1 MKSTNLFA
9 KDRRFSKFGWALMN
23 VSGENESI
31 TLNRVLVSVLFIAY
45 EGKKPMLIPSKLSR
59 PLRLNNMVMRER
71 LLELLSEVQ
80 HYRLV
85 LITSPA
91 GYGKT
96 TLMSQWAAGQSNLGW
111 YSLDD
116 SDNQPER
123 FASYLIAAI
132 QQATQGHCVKSDV
145 LAQKHQ
151 YANLPALF
159 AQLFIELSEWK
170 QPIFLVIDD
179 YHLIENNLIHEAMRF
194 FLRHQPENLTL
205 TILSRHLP
213 SLGVANLRVREQLLE
228 FDSQQLAFDY
238 QETQQF
244 FDKRL
249 VSPLGAD
256 NCKQLCN
263 DVAGWATALQLIALS
278 ARQSGN
284 TAEMSAK
291 RLSGI
296 NASHLADYLVDEVL
310 NRVDQATRDF
320 LLRSSILRSMNDG
333 LIVCLTGEDNGQQR
347 LEDIERQGLFI
358 QRMDDSGEWFCFHPL
373 FASFLRQRCQW
384 EMAAKL
390 PELHRAAAEG
400 WLMQGFP
407 GEAIHHALA
416 AGDTVLL
423 RDILLQHAWGLF
435 NHSKLSLLEECMNAL
450 PYEQLLENPRL
461 VLLQAWLAQSQHRY
475 YEVNALLNQTEQ
487 SLKQKQIIIE
497 PELLAEF
504 DALRAQVAIND
515 GRPDDADMLAEKAL
529 AALLPDNEYGRIV
542 AMSVKGEVLHC
553 KGELSHAL
561 ALMKQTEQLARRCH
575 VYHYALWALLQQ
587 SEILLAQ
594 GYLQAAYEIQNHAFD
609 LIREQH
615 LEQLPMHEFLLR
627 IRSQLLWCWARIDES
642 EEAARR
648 GLEVLSSVQ
657 PQQQLQCLTQLAK
670 CSLIRGDIDNA
681 RRYLSRCE
689 NLLNNGHYHR
699 DWRTNTDKL
708 RVIIWQNLE
717 DSGSAIQ
724 WLVQAERP
732 ESFNNHFN
740 QNQWRNIARAQ
751 ILLGQYEEAES
762 ILGTLNKYAREL
774 LLISDLNRNL
784 LLCNLLHWQLGY
796 KAEAQAVLMEAL
808 SLANRT
814 GFISHFV
821 LEGELMA
828 QQLRQL
834 IQLNILPELE
844 QHRAQRILR
853 EINRQHRHKF
863 AHFDETFVEQL
874 LTHPDV
880 PELIR
885 NSPLTQREWQVLGL
899 IYSGYSNDQIA
910 AELDVAATTIKTHI
924 RNLYQKMGITHRQD
938 AIQQAQHLMQIMGLS
953 VESMNI

>member
-1 MKSTNLFA
+1 
-9 KDRRFSKFGWALMN
+9 
-23 VSGENESI
+23 
-31 TLNRVLVSVLFIAY
+31 
-45 EGKKPMLIPSKLSR
+45 MLIPSKLSR

-71 LLELLSEVQ
+71 LLEKFNEIQ
-80 HYRLV
+80 NNRLV

-96 TLMSQWAAGQSNLGW
+96 TLMSQWAAGQEYLGW

-116 SDNQPER
+116 RDNQPER

-132 QQATQGHCVKSDV
+132 QQATQGHCVKSEI

-159 AQLFIELSEWK
+159 AQLFIDLSEW
-170 QPIFLVIDD
+170 QHSIFLVIDD
-179 YHLIENNLIHEAMRF
+179 YHLIVNEVIHDAMRF

-205 TILSRHLP
+205 VVLSRHLP
-213 SLGVANLRVREQLLE
+213 SLGIANLRVREQLLE
-228 FDSQQLAFDY
+228 IDSQQLAFDY

-244 FDKRL
+244 FAKRL
-249 VSPLGAD
+249 GYPLEHEQ
-256 NCKQLCN
+256 CKQLCN

-278 ARQSGN
+278 ARQSGRV
-284 TAEMSAK
+284 AELSVK

-310 NRVDQATRDF
+310 NRVDQTTRDF
-320 LLRSSILRSMNDG
+320 LLYSSILRSMNDG
-333 LIVCLTGEDNGQQR
+333 LIVCLTGEENGQQR

-390 PELHRAAAEG
+390 PELHRVAVKG
-400 WLMQGFP
+400 WLMQGYP

-416 AGDTVLL
+416 AGDMILL
-423 RDILLQHAWGLF
+423 RDILLEHAWELF

-450 PYEQLLENPRL
+450 PYEQRLESPRL
-461 VLLQAWLAQSQHRY
+461 VLLQAWLAQSQHRHY
-475 YEVNALLNQTEQ
+475 QVNALLNQAEQ
-487 SLKQKQIIIE
+487 SLKQKQITIE

-515 GRPDDADMLAEKAL
+515 GRPDEADVLAEKAL
-529 AALLPDNEYGRIV
+529 ATLRPDNQYGRIV

-553 KGELSHAL
+553 NGHLVDAL
-561 ALMKQTEQLARRCH
+561 ALMKQTEQLARFCH

-594 GYLQAAYEIQNHAFD
+594 GYLQAAYDTQTHAFD

-642 EEAARR
+642 EAAARQ
-648 GLEVLSSVQ
+648 GLDVLANYQ
-657 PQQQLQCLTQLAK
+657 PQQQLQCFTQLAK
-670 CSLIRGDIDNA
+670 CSLVRGDIDNA
-681 RRYLSRCE
+681 RRYLTRCE
-689 NLLNNGHYHR
+689 NLLSNGRYHQ

-717 DSGSAIQ
+717 DSHSLTQ
-724 WLVQAERP
+724 WLAQAERP
-732 ESFNNHFN
+732 DSFCNHFN
-740 QNQWRNIARAQ
+740 QNQWRNIARAK
-751 ILLGQYEEAES
+751 ILLGQYEEAGS
-762 ILGTLNKYAREL
+762 ILGKLNAHARKL
-774 LLISDLNRNL
+774 QLVSDLNRNL
-784 LLCNLLHWQLGY
+784 LLCNLLYWQLGR
-796 KAEAQAVLMEAL
+796 KAEAQDVLMEAL
-808 SLANRT
+808 NLANRT

-821 LEGELMA
+821 IEGELMA
-828 QQLRQL
+828 LQLRQL
-834 IQLNILPELE
+834 IQLNILPEME

-899 IYSGYSNDQIA
+899 IYSGYSNEQIA

-924 RNLYQKMGITHRQD
+924 RNLYQKMGITHRQE
-938 AIQQAQHLMQIMGLS
+938 AIQQAQKLMRMIGLG
-953 VESMNI
+953 V

>member
-1 MKSTNLFA
+1 MF
-9 KDRRFSKFGWALMN
+9 
-23 VSGENESI
+23 
-31 TLNRVLVSVLFIAY
+31 
-45 EGKKPMLIPSKLSR
+45 IPSKLSR

-71 LLELLSEVQ
+71 LLEKLNEAQ
-80 HYRLV
+80 DHRLV
-85 LITSPA
+85 LVTSPA

-96 TLMSQWAAGQSNLGW
+96 TLMSQWAADRDNLGW
-111 YSLDD
+111 YSLDE
-116 SDNQPER
+116 SDDQPER

-132 QQATQGHCVKSDV
+132 QQATQRHCIKSEV

-151 YANLPALF
+151 YANLLALF
-159 AQLFIELSEWK
+159 SQLFIELSDWS

-179 YHLIENNLIHEAMRF
+179 YHLIANPVIHEAMRF

-205 TILSRHLP
+205 LILSRHLP

-228 FDSQQLAFDY
+228 IDSQQLAFNY

-244 FDKRL
+244 FANRL
-249 VSPLGAD
+249 VNPLDVD
-256 NCKQLCN
+256 NCKQLCE

-278 ARQSGN
+278 ARQSGSE
-284 TAEMSAK
+284 AKISAK
-291 RLSGI
+291 HLSGM
-296 NASHLADYLVDEVL
+296 NAGHLADYLVDEVL
-310 NRVDQATRDF
+310 NQVDQATRD
-320 LLRSSILRSMNDG
+320 LLLHSSILRSMNDG
-333 LIVCLTGEDNGQQR
+333 LIVCLTGEENGQHR

-390 PELHRAAAEG
+390 PELHRAAVKG
-400 WLMQGFP
+400 WLMQGYP

-416 AGDTVLL
+416 AGDTELL
-423 RDILLQHAWGLF
+423 RDILLQHAWALF

-450 PYEQLLENPRL
+450 PHEQLLESPRL
-461 VLLQAWLAQSQHRY
+461 VLLQAWLAQSQHRH
-475 YEVNALLNQTEQ
+475 YEVNALLNQAEQ
-487 SLKQKQIIIE
+487 SLQQKKIDIE
-497 PELLAEF
+497 PELSGEF

-515 GRPDDADMLAEKAL
+515 GRPDEAEMLAEKAL
-529 AALLPDNEYGRIV
+529 ATLLPDNQYGRIV

-553 KGELSHAL
+553 NGQLVSAL
-561 ALMKQTEQLARRCH
+561 ALMKQTEQLARLCH

-594 GYLQAAYEIQNHAFD
+594 GYLQTAYDTQTQAFN

-642 EEAARR
+642 EEAARQ
-648 GLEVLSSVQ
+648 GLGVLSNFQ

-681 RRYLSRCE
+681 RRHLSRCE

-699 DWRTNTDKL
+699 DWRTNIDKL
-708 RVIIWQNLE
+708 RVIIWQSSE
-717 DSGSAIQ
+717 DSHSATQ
-724 WLVQAERP
+724 WLLQAERP
-732 ESFNNHFN
+732 ESFCNHFN

-751 ILLGQYEEAES
+751 ILLGQYEAAES
-762 ILGTLNKYAREL
+762 ILNKLNEHAKKLAL
-774 LLISDLNRNL
+774 VSDLNRNL
-784 LLCNLLHWQLGY
+784 LLCNLLYWKLER
-796 KAEAQAVLMEAL
+796 KADAQDVLMEAL
-808 SLANRT
+808 SLANCT

-821 LEGELMA
+821 IEGELMA
-828 QQLRQL
+828 LQLRQL
-834 IQLNILPELE
+834 IQLNILPGME
-844 QHRAQRILR
+844 QYRAERILR

-863 AHFDETFVEQL
+863 AHFDESFVEQL

-910 AELDVAATTIKTHI
+910 GELDVAATTIKTHI

-938 AIQQAQHLMQIMGLS
+938 AIQQAQNLLKMMGLG
-953 VESMNI
+953 V